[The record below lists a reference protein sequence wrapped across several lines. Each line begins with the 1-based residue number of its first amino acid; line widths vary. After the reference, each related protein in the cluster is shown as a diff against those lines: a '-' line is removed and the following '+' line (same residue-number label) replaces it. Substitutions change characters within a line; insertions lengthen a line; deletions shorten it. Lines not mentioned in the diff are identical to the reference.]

1 MSASP
6 LRSRWQLDPEII
18 FLNHGS
24 YGACPTEVL
33 QVQAELRARLEAEP
47 VRFFV
52 RELEPLLDEARA
64 ALASFLDADP
74 DDLALVPNAT
84 AGVSAVLRSLRIAP
98 GDELLTTN
106 HEYNSSR
113 NALD

>member
-6 LRSRWQLDPEII
+6 LRARWSLDPDIV

-33 QVQAELRARLEAEP
+33 QAQAALRARLEAEP

-52 RELEPLLDEARA
+52 REFEPLFDEARA
-64 ALASFLDADP
+64 ALAAFLDADP
-74 DDLALVPNAT
+74 EDLAFVPNAT
-84 AGVSAVLRSLRIAP
+84 AGVNTVLRSLRFAP

-106 HEYNSSR
+106 HEYNASR
-113 NALD
+113 N